1 MLINN
6 NIGQIFYRITAL
18 KRFKN
23 ERKYAHDLVTTHLS
37 TIGADIW
44 RVVDALGR
52 LGAVRHRGKTLCQS
66 LRHFGLRQDDISSSA
81 WFVVSLITVR
91 KPRVPKGLKIDTTM
105 TDKSL
110 SIITTRTRRWE
121 QVRLTSLQYNPS

>member
-18 KRFKN
+18 KRHKN

-37 TIGADIW
+37 RIGAGIW

-52 LGAVRHRGKTLCQS
+52 LHRGKTLCQS
-66 LRHFGLRQDDISSSA
+66 LRHFGLRPDDISSSA

-110 SIITTRTRRWE
+110 SPITKRSRRWDWFR
-121 QVRLTSLQYNPS
+121 QVRLTSLHYNPS